1 MLKVPPFRQ
10 ISEKPLGFQW
20 IGLIIPQY
28 GPKMQAIIEA
38 NRLFLNFVR
47 EKS

>member
-20 IGLIIPQY
+20 MGLIIPQD
-28 GPKMQAIIEA
+28 GPRMQALIEA
-38 NRLFLNFVR
+38 IRLFLNFMR
-47 EKS
+47 GKS

>member
-20 IGLIIPQY
+20 MGLIIPQV
-28 GPKMQAIIEA
+28 GPKMQALIEA
-38 NRLFLNFVR
+38 KLLFLNFMR
-47 EKS
+47 AKS